1 MAHRLL
7 VEGWQEE
14 LTLAL
19 SLSFPLAAGR
29 FWDAKGDSFLGGLQ
43 FPKRM
48 QCSWSTKP
56 ELLLL
61 VPEGCSCSEELEGC
75 SWFNTLGAIQSLEGN
90 RAPQS
95 AARPA
100 LPEAASAAP
109 SPAALLNPAGG
120 KGSVISLNIFIWG
133 RRIWCWSFS
142 VVRCWFAKFF
152 LFVCFLNFCVWNI
165 FLKSHSKSL

>member
-1 MAHRLL
+1 MLMAHRLL

-19 SLSFPLAAGR
+19 SLSFPLAAGC

-120 KGSVISLNIFIWG
+120 KGARDILDYLYL
-133 RRIWCWSFS
+133 REKDLML
-142 VVRCWFAKFF
+142 VVLSGQMLICKVFF
-152 LFVCFLNFCVWNI
+152 FNFCVLNI